1 MRTTAMRLW
10 MGVALAVAVLAA
22 PARAGEDR
30 DVDQR
35 VAADANGQVIVNNV
49 TGSVHVE
56 AWDTAEVA
64 VSGSLEAGVERLDVL
79 RDGNRV
85 TVKVVL
91 PRSSSHDAEA
101 ELTIR
106 VPRGS
111 SLEVT
116 TVSADITTR
125 DVAGAQRL
133 KSVSG
138 EIVARGAAKD
148 SEFKSVSGDIRVIA
162 AAQPAKMIVYT
173 VSGNIVVDDLSGDL
187 DVTTVSGDMLLDLG
201 SIADARLRS
210 TSGDARLGGRLA
222 KDARVEFES
231 VSGNL
236 SMKVGADAGFAA
248 EVDTFSGTLSN
259 CFGVKSEEVSKYGP
273 GERMSLTR
281 GAGSARVRAKTM
293 SGDVRICDR

>member
-1 MRTTAMRLW
+1 MSTKVMRGWL
-10 MGVALAVAVLAA
+10 GVALAAFVLAA

-30 DVDQR
+30 DVEQR
-35 VAADANGQVIVNNV
+35 VAAEAGGQVNVNNV
-49 TGSVHVE
+49 TGSVNVE
-56 AWDTAEVA
+56 AWDKAEVE
-64 VSGSLEAGVERLDVL
+64 VTGSLGAGVERLDVV
-79 RDGNRV
+79 RDGKRV

-91 PRSSSHDAEA
+91 PRSRSRDADA
-101 ELTIR
+101 DLLVR

-125 DVAGAQRL
+125 DVAGTQRL

-138 EIVARGAAKD
+138 EISSHGAAQD
-148 SEFKSVSGDIRVIA
+148 SEFKSVSGDIRIAA
-162 AAQPAKMIVYT
+162 AAQPAKVIAYT
-173 VSGNIVVDDLSGDL
+173 VSGNITVDDLSGAL
-187 DVTTVSGDMLLDLG
+187 DATSVSGDMLLDLG
-201 SIADARLRS
+201 NIADARLRS
-210 TSGDARLGGRLA
+210 TSGDVRLGGRLA

-236 SMKVGADAGFAA
+236 SMKVAADAGFAA

-259 CFGVKSEEVSKYGP
+259 CFGVKPEAVSKYGP
-273 GERMSLTR
+273 GERMALTR
-281 GAGSARVRAKTM
+281 GAAGAHVRAKTM